1 MLVRL
6 IKVGRFLEKVGGS
19 ILRNAYV
26 NMSRN
31 GRRRPFGKTEARN
44 RKGRKSTRA
53 TVKGS
58 RAEAAFKGKKC
69 QCITLKKIGIKI
81 QRKMGNLGEAEG
93 EHTV

>member
-31 GRRRPFGKTEARN
+31 GRRRPFGKTEAQTE
-44 RKGRKSTRA
+44 K
-53 TVKGS
+53 V
-58 RAEAAFKGKKC
+58 GKA
-69 QCITLKKIGIKI
+69 Q
-81 QRKMGNLGEAEG
+81 EPW
-93 EHTV
+93 